1 MGSELFQTNSYLIP
15 PPPPVNHLSYQQYF
29 IDYTFS
35 Y

>member
-1 MGSELFQTNSYLIP
+1 MDSELFQTNSYLISP
-15 PPPPVNHLSYQQYF
+15 PANHLSYQQYF